1 MKKGQGWAKRVTL
14 ENLSSF
20 ANYLLS
26 AEEREASQTKFA
38 EDHKNKVS
46 KSHAPYLFQ
55 GVALHFSNRFSE
67 NRRWLEVVQ
76 LPPYSPEFN
85 ATEPLW
91 HHTRAHATHN
101 TCFENVEAIME
112 SLTRVF
118 TDIQKNPNQIIGYLK
133 PFQ

>member
-1 MKKGQGWAKRVTL
+1 M
-14 ENLSSF
+14 SI
-20 ANYLLS
+20 
-26 AEEREASQTKFA
+26 
-38 EDHKNKVS
+38 
-46 KSHAPYLFQ
+46 
-55 GVALHFSNRFSE
+55 
-67 NRRWLEVVQ
+67 LEVVQ

-85 ATEPLW
+85 AAEPLW

>member
-1 MKKGQGWAKRVTL
+1 MVLTLCSKDNASYHKEKRVW
-14 ENLSSF
+14 
-20 ANYLLS
+20 
-26 AEEREASQTKFA
+26 
-38 EDHKNKVS
+38 DW
-46 KSHAPYLFQ
+46 
-55 GVALHFSNRFSE
+55 FSE

-85 ATEPLW
+85 AAEPLW
-91 HHTRAHATHN
+91 HHIRVHATHN